1 MKCRNS
7 IKAHAITGLLQM
19 IGMNSKVYAADAIKV
34 GEICQ

>member
-19 IGMNSKVYAADAIKV
+19 MGMNPEVHAADTIKV